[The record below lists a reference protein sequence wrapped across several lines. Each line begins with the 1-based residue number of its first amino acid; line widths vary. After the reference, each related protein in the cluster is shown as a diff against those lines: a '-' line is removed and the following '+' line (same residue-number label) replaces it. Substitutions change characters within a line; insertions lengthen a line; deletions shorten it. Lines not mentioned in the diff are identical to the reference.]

1 MRQSIQE
8 FTKSNLWN
16 IALAKIEVIWSVE
29 TVHKF
34 AKGCIPEFFFGPFPQ
49 YFFSNTPM
57 ECIVKWKYSADA
69 M

>member
-16 IALAKIEVIWSVE
+16 IALTKIEVIWSVE

-34 AKGCIPEFFFGPFPQ
+34 AKCCIPEIFFGPFPQ